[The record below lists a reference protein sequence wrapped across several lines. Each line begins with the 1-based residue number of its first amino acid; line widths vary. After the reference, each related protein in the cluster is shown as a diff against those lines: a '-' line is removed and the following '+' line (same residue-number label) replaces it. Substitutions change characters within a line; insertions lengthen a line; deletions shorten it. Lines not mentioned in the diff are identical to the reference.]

1 MIEEPFAVGGSF
13 LHRRDARVKIGA
25 AAAFILAVALTA
37 SFLVAAVALLVA
49 TALVASASLPGK
61 MVAQRLLAANL
72 FILFVWLTL
81 PLSYGGET
89 VGDLGWLRL
98 SRAGV
103 VLCALITLKANA
115 IVLASLAL
123 LSTSTIASLGRGL
136 EGLALPAKLVFLLL
150 STYRYLF
157 VIHQE
162 YERLQRAAI
171 LRGFVARTSLHTYR
185 SYGYLFAMTLVKSWN
200 RAKRVQQAMLL
211 RGFTGQLIPLPQP
224 RLLSA
229 DWLFFVIFLVLS
241 GLLTALNLL

>member
-224 RLLSA
+224 RLNGA
-229 DWLFFVIFLVLS
+229 DWFFFVIFLVLS